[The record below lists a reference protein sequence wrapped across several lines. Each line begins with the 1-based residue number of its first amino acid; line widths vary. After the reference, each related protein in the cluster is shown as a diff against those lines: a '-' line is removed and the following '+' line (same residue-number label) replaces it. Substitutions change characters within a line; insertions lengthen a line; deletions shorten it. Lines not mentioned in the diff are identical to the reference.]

1 MGIGVKFSFY
11 SYSLWRA
18 IFFFPIVTFNFFFFF
33 RIFIENI
40 YSRIYTYIYLIT
52 ICPKLFF

>member
-11 SYSLWRA
+11 SYSLRY
-18 IFFFPIVTFNFFFFF
+18 IFFPHCDVQFLFFF